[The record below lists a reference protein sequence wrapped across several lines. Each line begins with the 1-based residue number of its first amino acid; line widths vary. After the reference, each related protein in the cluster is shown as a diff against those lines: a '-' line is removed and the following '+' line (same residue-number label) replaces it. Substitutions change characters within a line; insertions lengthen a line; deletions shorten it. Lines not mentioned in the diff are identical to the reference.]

1 MKIAFCFLVTLFT
14 AALAVPFEKRQ
25 TFKDPNDDD
34 FYVVPQNINSFSK
47 GQVIRSRLVPTDIGT
62 NNGATSYQLLYR
74 TSNTQNEATATVAT
88 IFVPAKPA
96 ASPKIFSYQVYED
109 STQLDCAPSFNY
121 LSGPAGPNEAT
132 VALDTPII
140 VAWALQQGYYVVSA
154 DHEGYAAAF
163 IAGYQES
170 RAILDGIKALQ
181 NYKNLSPSTPVA
193 MYGYSGGSHATVWAA
208 TLAASYAPKLNI
220 IGAAHGGTPVSTKQ
234 IFTFLNG
241 GPFAGFAIAGV
252 SGLGLGYPKFEKYVQ
267 SQLNARG
274 LTTLKQVRG
283 RGFCLGQVVSS
294 FPFVDAIRDLTNNP
308 NLLNEPAVANVLK
321 QETLLQSEAS
331 WTVPVPTFPRFIWHA
346 LEDEI
351 VPFQPAAQY
360 VAEQCAKGG
369 NIFFSIFPV
378 AEHITAE
385 ILGLAPGL
393 LFIKQAFDGTN
404 PKTVCGTA
412 FPTLPSPQSSQT
424 DQILGPQLAAQ
435 LRSLNGAT
443 DVYGQKIHV

>member
-1 MKIAFCFLVTLFT
+1 MKIAFGFVLTLFT

-25 TFKDPNDDD
+25 SFADPNDDP
-34 FYVVPQNINSFSK
+34 FYVVPQNVGTFSK
-47 GQVIRSRLVPTDIGT
+47 GQVIRSRSVPTDIGSE
-62 NNGATSYQLLYR
+62 NGASSFQLLYR

-96 ASPKIFSYQVYED
+96 SPAKIFSYQVYED
-109 STQLDCAPSFNY
+109 STQLDCAPSYNY
-121 LSGPAGPNEAT
+121 LSGPPGPNEAT

-140 VAWALQQGYYVVSA
+140 ISWALQQGYHVVSA
-154 DHEGYAAAF
+154 DHEGIAAAF
-163 IAGYQES
+163 IAGYQEG

-181 NYKNLSPSTPVA
+181 NYQKLSSSTPVA
-193 MYGYSGGSHATVWAA
+193 FYGYSGGAHSTVWAT
-208 TLAASYAPKLNI
+208 TLAASYAPSLNI
-220 IGAAHGGTPVSTKQ
+220 VGAAHGGTPTSTKQ
-234 IFTFLNG
+234 IFNFLNG

-252 SGLGLGYPKFEKYVQ
+252 SGIGLGYPAFEKYVE

-274 LTTLKQVRG
+274 VATLKQIRG

-294 FPFVDAIRDLTNNP
+294 YPFVNAVRDLTTNM
-308 NLLNEPAVANVLK
+308 NLLNEPQVAKVLK

-331 WTVPVPTFPRFIWHA
+331 WTVPVPKFPRFIWHA

-351 VPFQPAAQY
+351 VPFAPAAQY
-360 VAEQCAKGG
+360 VTEQCAKGA

-404 PKTVCGTA
+404 PKVICGTA
-412 FPTLPSPQSSQT
+412 FPTLPSPSSSQT
-424 DQILGPQLAAQ
+424 DQIMGAQLASQ
-435 LRSLNGAT
+435 LRGLNGAK
-443 DVYGQKIHV
+443 DAYGQQIHI